1 MVPSEVAVQKPGY
14 RTCDGH
20 RALGNQNAFVFA
32 ADTWVVMEEKSRSYF
47 LSDVLMTSSMSK
59 TTPDLMI

>member
-1 MVPSEVAVQKPGY
+1 MQKPGY

-32 ADTWVVMEEKSRSYF
+32 ADRWVVMEEKSRSCF

-59 TTPDLMI
+59 TTPDLVI